1 MRFELPADIRRYVRG
16 KVLRCVLP
24 FAFLELA
31 FALALIFFGH
41 KLFSTDVIG
50 FRILCYFLVLM
61 APFPVTRFP
70 FAILDRS
77 WYGEIVDVE
86 VKSRY
91 SAHGSARLTL
101 RSEQV
106 ILLKIRT
113 PEGEILRKEATVCDQ
128 RTSRPGL
135 DDVGLIK
142 SKAESHTSEYRI
154 GDTVYHFYGLSELF
168 VIGQRRSV
176 NVNCVVCGSE
186 NPRTSTHCHHCG
198 HTLLH
203 TILNNDT
210 PLDQGGSS

>member
-154 GDTVYHFYGLSELF
+154 GDTVYHFYLVKQLLVVHKDKYAFCRCMLCAQSNAEE
-168 VIGQRRSV
+168 R
-176 NVNCVVCGSE
+176 NTCWNCGASLMKK
-186 NPRTSTHCHHCG
+186 PPK
-198 HTLLH
+198 LK
-203 TILNNDT
+203 
-210 PLDQGGSS
+210 P